1 MKILVAEDDSIT
13 RTFIVDH
20 LLDWGY
26 RPVVAETG
34 LTAWAEIQ
42 KKTAPKLLLLDWQM
56 PGLTG
61 FEICQKL
68 ESQPNRSEFYII
80 MLTAL
85 NDKIHVVKGLEAG
98 ANDYLTKPFNP
109 YELRIRIQNGRQMI
123 ERQMEL
129 LSTIERMQKES
140 DSSI

>member
-13 RTFIVDH
+13 RAFIVEH

-26 RPVVAETG
+26 QPVIAETG
-34 LTAWAEIQ
+34 LLAWAELQ
-42 KKTAPKLLLLDWQM
+42 KKSAPKLLLLDWQM
-56 PGLTG
+56 PGMTG

-68 ESQPNRSEFYII
+68 NAQPDRSELYVI
-80 MLTAL
+80 MLTSL

-109 YELRIRIQNGRQMI
+109 YELRIRIQNGKQMI
-123 ERQMEL
+123 ERQVEL
-129 LSTIERMQKES
+129 LSTIEQMKKES
-140 DSSI
+140 DAPE